1 MTTTTSSSAQPANVL
16 TLEDP
21 ITLDG
26 RTLTQLTVRKPKV
39 RDIRLARKSSDAPE
53 DIELRLLSNLCEL
66 PPEAIDELSFADY
79 VRLQGKVA
87 DFLPKDFPAQTMTSV
102 IG

>member
-1 MTTTTSSSAQPANVL
+1 MTTTTTQPTNVL

-21 ITLDG
+21 ITVDG
-26 RTLTQLTVRKPKV
+26 KTLAQLTIRKPKV

-53 DIELRLLSNLCEL
+53 DVEQRLLANLCEL
-66 PPEAIDELSFADY
+66 PPEAIDDLSLADY
-79 VRLQGKVA
+79 VRLQGKVT
-87 DFLPKDFPAQTMTSV
+87 DFLPKELLGTTMTSV